1 MNSKLRNIF
10 LYTILSLF
18 FVACDKT
25 VTYSE
30 MKEKEI
36 ETIKNFIKEQG
47 INVISYQEFIAN
59 DTVTNVER
67 NEYVEIDGV
76 YMQIVNNPKDESD
89 ARRIKDGETRNM
101 YVVYSE
107 KNIQSGDMLSYNTY
121 YPDPDEMRVSNN
133 SGSYSAAFV
142 SGVMLNLYG
151 SSYVPTGWLVPFSY
165 LWFTRHSSQ
174 HARVNLIVP
183 HTKGTSNATTYVYPC
198 FYEIRIY
205 PEHSYEYGG
214 EDTLENED

>member
-1 MNSKLRNIF
+1 MRNIF
-10 LYTILSLF
+10 LYTLLSLLF
-18 FVACDKT
+18 IACDDT

-142 SGVMLNLYG
+142 SGVMLNLYS

-205 PEHSYEYGG
+205 PENLYDYE
-214 EDTLENED
+214 EESISESEN